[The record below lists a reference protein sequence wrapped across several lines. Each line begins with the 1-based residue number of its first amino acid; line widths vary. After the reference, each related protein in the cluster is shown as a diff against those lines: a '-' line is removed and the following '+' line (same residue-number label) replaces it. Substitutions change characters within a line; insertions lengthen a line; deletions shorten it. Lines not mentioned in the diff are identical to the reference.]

1 MTDAPRTDQGCLLT
15 YALTTVPNPLTTSPP
30 NVKPGDEDENSYA
43 DIDLVVSNS
52 GSTPVRCSRIAIVLP
67 VGTLAQDLALTGE
80 GISAYVEPESGWT
93 VVDVQSDVLLAVP
106 TAETAVFAAAGGAG
120 AAGAEGSA
128 KVRFSIAPQGGTS
141 EVTVDGLY
149 LTLRRIMVSD
159 KAGTARIEIEEWST
173 EDGTI
178 PDTPRTTTLDIA
190 KFPFRSGAD
199 PSPGLG
205 RALVALTSQGGPPAT
220 RIAANAPVRLE
231 WHHVRGDSHE
241 LYMDGRRITDAAIAG
256 GSKYD
261 VPSDIVR
268 RDTAFALKTV
278 TPTPDGGFVVRWD
291 HLTVCVTD
299 QTLASLTVDGALQLN
314 GGLTTSTAGET
325 KFQHPVSVL
334 NAKKL
339 TATGELR
346 VDGNATVGGTA
357 GVTGKLT
364 ADGDVQV
371 NKSFT
376 TGSTGESVFHHNVTI
391 YTPSKLVVGKDM
403 QVNGDL
409 TGSLNITGGLSTG
422 GDIRRGGKGVLSHND
437 TISMSNTQYGGYL
450 YAPVYDYDSSRGY
463 IFRWKPG
470 NPISNGYWK
479 IERNS
484 TTAEAPQGLPAA
496 EDIPDSEEPPAGE

>member
-1 MTDAPRTDQGCLLT
+1 MTDAPRADQGPLLT
-15 YALTTVPNPLTTSPP
+15 YALTTVPNPLTASPP
-30 NVKPGDEDENSYA
+30 DVKPGDEDENSYA
-43 DIDLVVSNS
+43 DIDLVISNS
-52 GSTPVRCSRIAIVLP
+52 SSTPVRCSKIAIVLP

-80 GISAYVEPESGWT
+80 GISAYVEPDSGWT

-106 TAETAVFAAAGGAG
+106 TAETAVFPAAGEAG
-120 AAGAEGSA
+120 PS
-128 KVRFSIAPQGGTS
+128 KVRFSIAPQGGES

-159 KAGTARIEIEEWST
+159 KAGVARIEIEEWAT
-173 EDGTI
+173 AEGTI
-178 PDTPRTTTLDIA
+178 PDTPRTTTLDVA

-199 PSPGLG
+199 PAPGIG
-205 RALVALTSQGGPPAT
+205 RALVALKSQGGPPAT

-241 LYMDGRRITDAAIAG
+241 LYMDDRRVTDAGIAG

-261 VPSDIVR
+261 VPANTVR

-299 QTLASLTVDGALQLN
+299 QTLAQLTVSGALQAD
-314 GGLTTSTAGET
+314 GSLTTGSTSET
-325 KFQHPVSVL
+325 KFNHPVSVL
-334 NAKKL
+334 NGKKL

-346 VDGNATVGGTA
+346 VDGNVSAGGTA
-357 GVTGKLT
+357 QITGKLT

-371 NKSFT
+371 NKSFK
-376 TGSTGESVFHHNVTI
+376 TGTAGESVFYHNVTV

-403 QVNGDL
+403 QVNGSVTGSL
-409 TGSLNITGGLSTG
+409 KVTGSLNADVDVT
-422 GDIRRGGKGVLSHND
+422 RGGKGVLAHND
-437 TISMSNTQYGGYL
+437 TISMSNTRYGGYL
-450 YAPVYDYDSSRGY
+450 YAPAYDYDGDRGY

-470 NPISNGYWK
+470 NPINNGYWK
-479 IERNS
+479 VERNS
-484 TTAEAPQGLPAA
+484 TTAAEALQDLPAA
-496 EDIPDSEEPPAGE
+496 EDTTTTEPPAGK